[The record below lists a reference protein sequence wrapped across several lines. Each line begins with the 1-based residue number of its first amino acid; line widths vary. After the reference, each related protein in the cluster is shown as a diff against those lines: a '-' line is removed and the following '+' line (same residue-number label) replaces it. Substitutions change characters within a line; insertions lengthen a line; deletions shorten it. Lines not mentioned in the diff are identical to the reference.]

1 MEQMMPKRCIA
12 LYSGGLDSI
21 LAIKIMEE
29 QGIDVIPLYFCTP
42 FFGFDALREPETF
55 KKAHAD
61 KYNINIHIIDY
72 TNDIIRIVNE
82 PPHGF
87 GKHLNP
93 CIDCKIGMLRKTK
106 ELINKMDASF
116 VITGEVL
123 GQRPMSQRSDTMNVI
138 ERESGLEDILLRPL
152 CARHLIET
160 LPERMGIV
168 RREGLWNI
176 TGRGRKI
183 QIERALAYGI
193 KKEDMPTPA
202 GGCLLTD
209 QQISY
214 KVKRTFARLS
224 PALPEKA
231 DLVADVLGRE
241 FVLNRGTILMVGRDE
256 KENEIISTIVFPGN
270 TFLKIDDVPGP
281 LCILR
286 GNDTDENLAWAAG
299 ICLRYSKA
307 KGTSGHRVVYGPDP
321 LRMVQSITAP
331 VFTEGY
337 CKSFQD

>member
-1 MEQMMPKRCIA
+1 MMQKRCIA

-21 LAIKIMEE
+21 LAIKIMEG
-29 QGIDVIPLYFCTP
+29 QGIDVIPFYFCTP
-42 FFGFDALREPETF
+42 FFGFDALRDPETF

-61 KYNINIHIIDY
+61 KYNINIRIIDY

-106 ELINKMDASF
+106 ELLYNMDASF

-123 GQRPMSQRSDTMNVI
+123 GQRPMSQRSDTMKVI
-138 ERESGLEDILLRPL
+138 ERDSGLEDILLRPL
-152 CARHLIET
+152 CAQHLMET

-176 TGRGRKI
+176 SGRGRKI
-183 QIERALAYGI
+183 QIERALEYGI

-209 QQISY
+209 EQISY
-214 KVKRTFARLS
+214 KVKRTFARFS
-224 PALPEKA
+224 PDLPEKA
-231 DLVADVLGRE
+231 DLLVDVLGRE
-241 FVLNRGTILMVGRDE
+241 FVLDRGTILIVGRDE
-256 KENEIISTIVFPGN
+256 KENEIISTIVYKGN
-270 TFLKIDDVPGP
+270 TFLKIEDVPGP

-286 GNDTDENLAWAAG
+286 GNDTNESLALAAG

-307 KGTSGHRVVYGPDP
+307 KGESGHRVVYGPDP
-321 LRMVQSITAP
+321 LCMVESITAP
-331 VFTEGY
+331 VFSEEY
-337 CKSFQD
+337 CRSFQD

>member
-1 MEQMMPKRCIA
+1 MEQLMPKRCIA

-21 LAIKIMEE
+21 LAIKIMEG

-42 FFGFDALREPETF
+42 FFGFDALRDPETF

-106 ELINKMDASF
+106 ELLGKMDASF

-123 GQRPMSQRSDTMNVI
+123 GQRPMSQRSDTMKVI

-183 QIERALAYGI
+183 QIERSLAYGI

-224 PALPEKA
+224 PALPENA
-231 DLVADVLGRE
+231 DFLLDVLGRE
-241 FVLNRGTILMVGRDE
+241 FVLNRGTTLIIGRDE
-256 KENEIISTIVFPGN
+256 KENEIISTIVYPGN

-286 GNDTDENLAWAAG
+286 GNDTDENLALAAG
-299 ICLRYSKA
+299 ICLRYTKA

-321 LRMVQSITAP
+321 LCMVQFITAP
-331 VFTEGY
+331 VFSEEY

>member
-42 FFGFDALREPETF
+42 FFGFEALRDPETF

-106 ELINKMDASF
+106 ELIGKMDASF

-123 GQRPMSQRSDTMNVI
+123 GQRPMSQRSDTMKVI
-138 ERESGLEDILLRPL
+138 ERDSGLEDILLRPL
-152 CARHLIET
+152 CARQLIET
-160 LPERMGIV
+160 LPERTGIV

-183 QIERALAYGI
+183 QLERALAYGI
-193 KKEDMPTPA
+193 KKEDLPTPA

-209 QQISY
+209 EQISN
-214 KVKRTFARLS
+214 KVKRTFVRLS
-224 PALPEKA
+224 PALPEGA
-231 DLVADVLGRE
+231 DIILDVLGRE
-241 FVLNRGTILMVGRDE
+241 FVLNRATTLIVGRDE
-256 KENEIISTIVFPGN
+256 KENEIISTIVYPGN
-270 TFLKIDDVPGP
+270 TFLKIDNVPGP

-286 GNDTDENLAWAAG
+286 GNDTDENLALAAG

-307 KGTSGHRVVYGPDP
+307 KGTSGQRVVYGPDP
-321 LRMVQSITAP
+321 LCMVQSITAP
-331 VFTEGY
+331 VFSEGY

>member
-42 FFGFDALREPETF
+42 FFGFDALRDPETF
-55 KKAHAD
+55 KKVHED

-82 PPHGF
+82 PSHGF

-106 ELINKMDASF
+106 ELLGKMDASF

-138 ERESGLEDILLRPL
+138 EKESGLQGILLRPL

-193 KKEDMPTPA
+193 KKEDIPTPA

-209 QQISY
+209 EQISY

-224 PALPEKA
+224 PAFPEKA

-241 FVLNRGTILMVGRDE
+241 FMLNGGTILIVGRDE
-256 KENEIISTIVFPGN
+256 KENEIISTIVYPGN
-270 TFLKIDDVPGP
+270 VFLKIDDVPGP

-286 GNDTDENLAWAAG
+286 GNDTEENLAWAAG

-307 KGTSGHRVVYGPDP
+307 KGTSGHRVVYGTDP
-321 LRMVQSITAP
+321 LCMVQSIEAP
-331 VFTEGY
+331 VFSEGY

>member
-1 MEQMMPKRCIA
+1 MELMMPKRCIA

-21 LAIKIMEE
+21 LAIKIMEG

-42 FFGFDALREPETF
+42 FFGFDALRDPETF

-61 KYNINIHIIDY
+61 KYNISIHIIDY

-106 ELINKMDASF
+106 ELLYNMDASF

-123 GQRPMSQRSDTMNVI
+123 GQRPMSQRSDTMKVI
-138 ERESGLEDILLRPL
+138 ERDSGLEDILLRPL
-152 CARHLIET
+152 CAQHLMET

-176 TGRGRKI
+176 SGRGRKI
-183 QIERALAYGI
+183 QIERALEYGI
-193 KKEDMPTPA
+193 KKEDIPTPA

-209 QQISY
+209 EQISC
-214 KVKRTFARLS
+214 KVKRTFARFS
-224 PALPEKA
+224 PDLPEKA
-231 DLVADVLGRE
+231 DLLADVLGRE
-241 FVLNRGTILMVGRDE
+241 FVLDRGTILIVGRDE
-256 KENEIISTIVFPGN
+256 KENEIISTIVYQGN
-270 TFLKIDDVPGP
+270 TFLKIEDVPGP

-286 GNDTDENLAWAAG
+286 GNDSNESLALAAG

-307 KGTSGHRVVYGPDP
+307 KGVSGHRVVYGPDP
-321 LRMVQSITAP
+321 LCMVESITAP
-331 VFTEGY
+331 VFSEEY
-337 CKSFQD
+337 CRSFQD

>member
-21 LAIKIMEE
+21 LAIKIMEG

-42 FFGFDALREPETF
+42 FFGLNALRDPESF

-61 KYNINIHIIDY
+61 KYNINICIIDY
-72 TNDIIRIVNE
+72 TSDIIRIVNK
-82 PPHGF
+82 PAHGF

-106 ELINKMDASF
+106 ELMGNMNASF

-123 GQRPMSQRSDTMNVI
+123 GQRPMSQRSDTMKVI
-138 ERESGLEDILLRPL
+138 ERESRLEDILLRPL

-168 RREGLWNI
+168 RRQGLWNI

-183 QIERALAYGI
+183 QIEQALAYGI
-193 KKEDMPTPA
+193 RKEDMPTPA

-209 QQISY
+209 EQISN
-214 KVKRTFARLS
+214 KVKRTFIRLS

-231 DLVADVLGRE
+231 DLLLDVLGRE
-241 FVLNRGTILMVGRDE
+241 FVLNRGTILIVGRDD
-256 KENEIISTIVFPGN
+256 KENEIISTIVYPGN

-286 GNDTDENLAWAAG
+286 GDSTEENLAWAAG

-321 LRMVQSITAP
+321 YCMEQSIAAP
-331 VFTEGY
+331 VFSEEY